1 MFLRAEYPADC
12 GDVRQAVAEQYRGA
26 HHPVSYHPVRASV
39 VISCVLS
46 GKSSTPGSSTF
57 TPHHQLTK
65 CQDGSKITIYR
76 SDGIIIISL
85 ISN

>member
-1 MFLRAEYPADC
+1 MFLRAEHPADC
-12 GDVRQAVAEQYRGA
+12 GDVRQAVAQQHRGA
-26 HHPVSYHPVRASV
+26 HHPVSCHPVRASV
-39 VISCVLS
+39 VISCILS

-76 SDGIIIISL
+76 SDVIINL
-85 ISN
+85 IVSI